1 MNYSLHLTKFVT
13 VLLMMILRGTV
24 AFAPAAGR
32 ISRGKVTIFK
42 SSATADN
49 PNTKEKVLEED
60 KMLDRHKQVVKMVK
74 TFLFDNLY
82 AGSTMDRSYARFYAL
97 ETIARMPYF
106 AYTSVLHFLETTGKW
121 RQADRLA
128 LHFAETWNELHHL
141 LIMEELLTQNEH
153 PTQDQI
159 PFRDRFVAQHVAFF
173 YFWFAV
179 GLYFLRPAAAYSLNQ
194 AVEEE
199 AYATYDA
206 FLKEHE
212 EFLRSQPAPEVAV
225 NYYNGSGQDMFDRM
239 SKTMLCGKIDDISRR
254 VECKTLYDCFVAI
267 RDDELEH
274 SQTMELL
281 KREPFELD
289 QPN

>member
-1 MNYSLHLTKFVT
+1 MNPRLTMSKIAYVLFV
-13 VLLMMILRGTV
+13 VWSSAL
-24 AFAPAAGR
+24 AFAPPAAWIR
-32 ISRGKVTIFK
+32 QDIRTISKA
-42 SSATADN
+42 SSTADN
-49 PNTKEKVLEED
+49 SSSED
-60 KMLDRHKQVVKMVK
+60 DMFDHHKKAVKMVK
-74 TFLFDNLY
+74 SILFDTLY
-82 AGSTMDRSYARFYAL
+82 AGSSMDRSYARFYAL

-141 LIMEELLTQNEH
+141 LIMEELLTQSKH
-153 PTQDQI
+153 PTQDEI

-179 GLYFLRPAAAYSLNQ
+179 GLYLIRPAAAYSLNQ

-199 AYATYDA
+199 AYATYDM

-212 EFLRSQPAPEVAV
+212 GYLKSQPAPEVAM

-239 SKTMLCGKIDDISRR
+239 SKTTAIGKVDCVTTSRR

-289 QPN
+289 QPY

>member
-1 MNYSLHLTKFVT
+1 
-13 VLLMMILRGTV
+13 
-24 AFAPAAGR
+24 
-32 ISRGKVTIFK
+32 
-42 SSATADN
+42 
-49 PNTKEKVLEED
+49 
-60 KMLDRHKQVVKMVK
+60 MLNRHKQAVKMIK
-74 TFLFDNLY
+74 SALFDNLY

-141 LIMEELLTQNEH
+141 LIMEELLTQNKH

-179 GLYFLRPAAAYSLNQ
+179 GLYLVRPATAYSLNQ

-206 FLKEHE
+206 FLNENEDYLK
-212 EFLRSQPAPEVAV
+212 SQPAPEVAI

-239 SKTMLCGKIDDISRR
+239 SKTLAIGKIDCATSSRR

-289 QPN
+289 QPY

>member
-1 MNYSLHLTKFVT
+1 MIFKQHVT
-13 VLLMMILRGTV
+13 RVTWVLLLLWRGAAPFTPTLAGIRRDASSIL
-24 AFAPAAGR
+24 
-32 ISRGKVTIFK
+32 K
-42 SSATADN
+42 SSSTADN
-49 PNTKEKVLEED
+49 SDTKD
-60 KMLDRHKQVVKMVK
+60 DMLNGHRQVVKTIK
-74 TFLFDNLY
+74 SILFDNLY
-82 AGSTMDRSYARFYAL
+82 AGTTLDRSYARFYAL

-141 LIMEELLTQNEH
+141 LIMEELLTQSKN

-179 GLYFLRPAAAYSLNQ
+179 GLYLVRPDAAYSLNQ

-206 FLKEHE
+206 FLKERE
-212 EFLRSQPAPEVAV
+212 DYLKSQPAPEVAI

-239 SKTMLCGKIDDISRR
+239 SKALAIGKIDCATSSRR

-289 QPN
+289 QS

>member
-1 MNYSLHLTKFVT
+1 MIFRPHVMRVSW
-13 VLLMMILRGTV
+13 VLLLLWRRAAPFTPTV
-24 AFAPAAGR
+24 AGFR
-32 ISRGKVTIFK
+32 RDVSSMRK
-42 SSATADN
+42 SSSTAGN
-49 PNTKEKVLEED
+49 SNTKD
-60 KMLDRHKQVVKMVK
+60 DMLNGQRQVVKAIKSV
-74 TFLFDNLY
+74 LFDNLY
-82 AGSTMDRSYARFYAL
+82 AGTTLERSYARFYAL

-141 LIMEELLTQNEH
+141 LIMEELLTQSKN

-179 GLYFLRPAAAYSLNQ
+179 GLYIVRPDAAYSLNQ

-206 FLKEHE
+206 FVKEHE
-212 EFLRSQPAPEVAV
+212 DYLKSQPAPEVAI

-239 SKTMLCGKIDDISRR
+239 SKTVSIGKIDCSTSSRR

-281 KREPFELD
+281 KQEPFELD
-289 QPN
+289 QS